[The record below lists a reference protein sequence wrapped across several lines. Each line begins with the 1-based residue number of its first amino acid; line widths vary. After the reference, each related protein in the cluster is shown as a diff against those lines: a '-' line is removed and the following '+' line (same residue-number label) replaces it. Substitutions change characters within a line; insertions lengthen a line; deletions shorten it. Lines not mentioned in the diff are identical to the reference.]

1 MPDIKS
7 LLGLIFIIIFSGALY
22 FYKLDSIPNGV
33 YVDEAATGYNA
44 YSILKTGKDEN
55 GKPYPVAFRFLGSY
69 SAPLYTYL
77 TVPVV
82 GILGLNIFSTRFISV
97 LSGVG
102 GVLLVY
108 LFLNSL
114 TGVIKSKFIPL
125 LGSSLFAI
133 TPWNL
138 FFSRIGYETNLAF
151 FVYSLGVYLLW
162 VSIEKIKYF
171 PFAMIIL
178 SLSIYGYHTQ
188 KLLVPITLI
197 TFLIIFRNKL
207 VQVRRL
213 NLFILGL
220 ILGLLIQ
227 IPNITIIN
235 TPALMARSGLFYIDD
250 IVNQAGKIS
259 NYLPHPIS
267 ILLAFIFEF
276 LARYASYFSPKSLF
290 LLPDPDLQRSAPDLS
305 VQYPWMIVPLIF
317 GLYALVKDI
326 KKNWAKMI
334 LLLLLI
340 TPIPAA
346 LTKDPFATQR
356 ALPMLLPLMVLIAL
370 GADQLLQKIKYRYS
384 LPLFVGVIGF
394 SLLMLWRSYF
404 VFLPKERAMVWG
416 YGYAQLADYIRGHPN
431 EQFLIDQERIKPTY
445 IELAFF
451 LRLDPKILQSVVDP
465 SIKQNYYSNISF
477 DNKYKFLNI
486 ETGAIN
492 WKEDIYE
499 DQIIVGDD
507 LTVSSLQAK
516 EHALTQVYEVKD
528 PLNKVVFKAFKTDP
542 KQKCSQPNA
551 SDKLCR

>member
-1 MPDIKS
+1 MQDIKI
-7 LLGLIFIIIFSGALY
+7 LLGLIFIIIFSGTLY
-22 FYKLDSIPNGV
+22 FYKLDSIPNGL

-55 GKPYPVAFRFLGSY
+55 GKSYPIAFRFLGSY
-69 SAPLYTYL
+69 SPPLYTYL

-82 GILGLNIFSTRFISV
+82 GVLGLSIFSTRFISV

-102 GVLLVY
+102 EALLVY

-114 TGVIKSKFIPL
+114 TGVIKSKSVPL
-125 LGSSLFAI
+125 LGALLFAI

-138 FFSRIGYETNLAF
+138 FFSRIGYEINLAF
-151 FVYSLGVYLLW
+151 FIYSVGVYLLW
-162 VSIEKIKYF
+162 ISIEKIKYF
-171 PFAMIIL
+171 PIAMISL

-188 KLLVPITLI
+188 KLLVPLTLI
-197 TFLIIFRNKL
+197 TFLIIFRKKLLQVNKL
-207 VQVRRL
+207 K
-213 NLFILGL
+213 LFILGV
-220 ILGLLIQ
+220 ILGLVIQ
-227 IPNITIIN
+227 IPNLTIISS
-235 TPALMARSGLFYIDD
+235 PAFLSRSGLFYIDD

-259 NYLPHPIS
+259 NYLPYPIS
-267 ILLAFIFEF
+267 VLLAFIFEF

-290 LLPDPDLQRSAPDLS
+290 LLPDPDLQRSIPDLS
-305 VQYPWMIVPLIF
+305 VLYPWMIVPLIF
-317 GLYALVKDI
+317 GLCVLVKDI
-326 KKNWAKMI
+326 RKNWARMI

-356 ALPMLLPLMVLIAL
+356 ALPMLLPLIILIAL
-370 GADQLLQKIKYRYS
+370 GVDQILQKIKYRYS

-404 VFLPKERAMVWG
+404 VFLPKERAKVWG
-416 YGYAQLADYIRGHPN
+416 YGFGELAQYIRDHP
-431 EQFLIDQERIKPTY
+431 EKKFLIDQERIKPAY

-451 LRLDPKILQSVVDP
+451 VQLDPKILQSVVDP
-465 SIKQNYYSNISF
+465 SIKQNYYSNIKF

-492 WKEDIYE
+492 WKKDIYE

-528 PLNKVVFKAFKTDP
+528 PLNKVVFRAFKTDP
-542 KQKCSQPNA
+542 KQKCSQSNA